1 MSEQSKPIL
10 PKLVRSDDSSS
21 DDEQPKSQCCSG
33 NAPGASCGP
42 STLLQNDDGTV
53 REVFGTIFTG
63 FREKNGDP
71 MPPGTL
77 FGSFG
82 PGAATPTSGAPAR
95 PKSPTKRSS
104 PKATK
109 GQADN
114 KQAASPP
121 KKPNAKPPSKPEN
134 AKDQATGKPEDDGS
148 TMVNHRYL
156 FTLKVDKDGKPIG
169 PPGHQPVTVKQST
182 GNSPPP
188 YSFCCRLTRSW
199 SSPVGRQSEGP
210 PGAASSSARSSTS
223 TLRTSSR

>member
-1 MSEQSKPIL
+1 MSEQSKPTL

-82 PGAATPTSGAPAR
+82 PGATSSISGGTSHTKP
-95 PKSPTKRSS
+95 PTKSNEQ
-104 PKATK
+104 KTDK
-109 GQADN
+109 GQAAS
-114 KQAASPP
+114 KEAATSS
-121 KKPNAKPPSKPEN
+121 KTSNGKPPGKSASQGPN
-134 AKDQATGKPEDDGS
+134 KDKDDEET
-148 TMVNHRYL
+148 TMVNHRFL
-156 FTLKVDKDGKPIG
+156 FNIKVDKDGKPIG
-169 PPGHQPVTVKQST
+169 PPGHQPVKVSA
-182 GNSPPP
+182 G
-188 YSFCCRLTRSW
+188 TRKYI
-199 SSPVGRQSEGP
+199 
-210 PGAASSSARSSTS
+210 RSH
-223 TLRTSSR
+223 LIPFLL